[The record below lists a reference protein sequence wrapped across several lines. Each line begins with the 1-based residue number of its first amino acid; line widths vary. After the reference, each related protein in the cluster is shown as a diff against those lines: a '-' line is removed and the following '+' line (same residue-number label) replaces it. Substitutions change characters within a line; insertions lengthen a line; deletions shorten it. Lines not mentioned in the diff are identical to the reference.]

1 MAIYKGEHSGY
12 HNSIRSVG
20 FTMHIRNKVLIL
32 TAAFVAYS
40 LTEISASFY
49 YANDLITSTRD
60 DGSIPED
67 YLKDD
72 KLRVAKRY
80 YRDFVINVSDSIFT
94 RVKRNDD
101 STFIGH
107 PKTREERW
115 HSNFNLNQTN
125 QQVDQAQSLV
135 NLLVKVMDK
144 YLNSCIPI
152 ILYDNSVAT
161 SEGIILQTFFKVL
174 SPCEWHNFNIISGLC
189 VFFLNSNK
197 FQLFVRQAMK
207 ISYLHGII
215 SDNYTVVNQNLLQPY
230 DKNCRSYFLF
240 LSDVLRT
247 RDVLGPQT
255 ENRVV
260 LIARSTQWKLQEFLA
275 SKEANDI
282 VNLLVIGES
291 VTSDPSK
298 VANQLH

>member
-1 MAIYKGEHSGY
+1 MAIYKGEHNGY
-12 HNSIRSVG
+12 HNSFRSVA
-20 FTMHIRNKVLIL
+20 FTMHIRNRVLIL
-32 TAAFVAYS
+32 TAFVAYS

-72 KLRVAKRY
+72 NLRVAKRY
-80 YRDFVINVSDSIFT
+80 YRDFAINVSDSIYT

-115 HSNFNLNQTN
+115 HTNFNLNQTN

-174 SPCEWHNFNIISGLC
+174 KKI
-189 VFFLNSNK
+189 FF
-197 FQLFVRQAMK
+197 FIM
-207 ISYLHGII
+207 
-215 SDNYTVVNQNLLQPY
+215 
-230 DKNCRSYFLF
+230 
-240 LSDVLRT
+240 
-247 RDVLGPQT
+247 
-255 ENRVV
+255 
-260 LIARSTQWKLQEFLA
+260 
-275 SKEANDI
+275 
-282 VNLLVIGES
+282 
-291 VTSDPSK
+291 
-298 VANQLH
+298 